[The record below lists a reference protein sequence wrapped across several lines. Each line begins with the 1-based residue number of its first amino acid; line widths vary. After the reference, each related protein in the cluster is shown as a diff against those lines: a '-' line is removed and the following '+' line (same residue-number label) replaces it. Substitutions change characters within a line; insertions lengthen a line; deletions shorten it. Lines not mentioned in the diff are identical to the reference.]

1 MGEKSKSIEKNL
13 KCIKCKKPT
22 NWQVFAPQPVPIAI
36 GIEPGTY
43 FFFLEKMGVHQKHHT
58 ICNGSCI
65 KCKKP
70 TNWQVFAPQPVP
82 IAIGIEPE
90 TYFFFLEKMGVTSK
104 THTI

>member
-1 MGEKSKSIEKNL
+1 LNQG
-13 KCIKCKKPT
+13 PT
-22 NWQVFAPQPVPIAI
+22 
-36 GIEPGTY
+36 
-43 FFFLEKMGVHQKHHT
+43 FFFGKNGGVTKTPT

-90 TYFFFLEKMGVTSK
+90 TYFFFGKNGGTSK
-104 THTI
+104 THTK